1 MNKYKLQLL
10 ATAWR
15 ELEEIAHY
23 HLLSVG
29 AISSKKITDVILN
42 ALERLEVFPLS
53 CPYVP
58 DDELKNQ
65 GYRMLICN
73 KYICIYRL
81 IDDIVYVY
89 HIAFG
94 AIEYP
99 KLFEKNIVQ

>member
-1 MNKYKLQLL
+1 MNKNNKLGLILSLL
-10 ATAWR
+10 
-15 ELEEIAHY
+15 I
-23 HLLSVG
+23 SVG
-29 AISSKKITDVILN
+29 STS
-42 ALERLEVFPLS
+42 ALAGI
-53 CPYVP
+53 

-99 KLFEKNIVQ
+99 KLFEKNVNDPRGSLRNNKIFF